1 MLKVI
6 NGATVRELFPISEAI
21 DCMRDALVAF
31 SAGQLYQHPRVSV
44 TPPGEGGQILLM
56 PAMSGSAIGL
66 KVLSMFPRAAE
77 RGLAGVQ
84 GVVLLLDA
92 VYGEPLA
99 LIDGITVTEIRTAA
113 VTTLATAHMAA
124 PGARSLALVGAGAQA
139 RSHLAGLATL
149 ASWERIRVFSRSASR
164 VKQLAEWAAE
174 SLGLTID
181 ATGNVADAVRDADV
195 VCTVTSASE
204 PVLADADIGQSGIH
218 VNAIGAFGASSREL
232 PTGLVARSRI
242 IADSREA
249 ALAEAGDLLI
259 PMREGRLADDPIA
272 GELGKVLAGEVPGR
286 LSDEVSVFK
295 SLGLPIEDAVACQ
308 EIYQRAVARGLG
320 EEIAFP

>member
-21 DCMRDALVAF
+21 PCMQEALVAF
-31 SAGQLYQHPRVSV
+31 SAGRLYQHPRVGV

-56 PAMSGSAIGL
+56 PAMSGGAIGL
-66 KVLSMFPRAAE
+66 KVLSMFPRAPE
-77 RGLAGVQ
+77 RGLPGVQ

-113 VTTLATAHMAA
+113 ITALATAHMAV
-124 PGARSLALVGAGAQA
+124 PGARSLAIIGAGAQA

-149 ASWERIRVFSRSASR
+149 TSWKPIRVYSRSASR
-164 VKQLAEWAAE
+164 VRQLAEWAAE
-174 SLGLTID
+174 SLGLTIE
-181 ATGNVADAVRDADV
+181 AAESPAAAVRGADV

-204 PVLADADIGQSGIH
+204 PVLADADIGRGGIH
-218 VNAIGAFGASSREL
+218 VNAIGAFGASCREL
-232 PTGLVARSRI
+232 PTELVARSRI
-242 IADSREA
+242 VVDSRAA

-259 PMREGRLADDPIA
+259 PIGEGALAGDSIA
-272 GELGKVLAGEVPGR
+272 GELGTVLAGDLPGR
-286 LSDEVSVFK
+286 VGDEVSVFK
-295 SLGLPIEDAVACQ
+295 SLGLPIEDAVACH